1 MPPDDLWS
9 FHHDETPGPCVEID
23 TRLDRE
29 TVYAEVVEHLA
40 EHTEPMLEDLPLG
53 ERPEEL
59 LGLRPRT
66 R

>member
-1 MPPDDLWS
+1 
-9 FHHDETPGPCVEID
+9 VEID

>member
-1 MPPDDLWS
+1 VRRARKYPSETAMPPDDLWS

-40 EHTEPMLEDLPLG
+40 EHTEPML
-53 ERPEEL
+53 
-59 LGLRPRT
+59 
-66 R
+66 